1 VNGDRLTFGQVAIT
15 MMACLKGM
23 ETEQAFMKTL
33 EEVKVWKI
41 VGEQLELFDS
51 DGHLVARLEAVRT
64 K

>member
-1 VNGDRLTFGQVAIT
+1 